1 MAHHYERTKEKLA
14 RTEARLLKTTEERK
28 RLEAELKE
36 LRVQEE
42 RERLIS
48 RGEMLEKHLRD
59 PLALSNDQI
68 NRLLEDVFG
77 MADVQRRLDEM
88 LGTVTDDESEVKAVP
103 AADPVPAFSAEDQLN
118 FL

>member
-1 MAHHYERTKEKLA
+1 MAHHYERMKEKLA
-14 RTEARLLKTTEERK
+14 RTEARLLKATEERK
-28 RLEAELKE
+28 RLEAELKV

-77 MADVQRRLDEM
+77 MADVQRQLDEM
-88 LGTVTDDESEVKAVP
+88 LGTVTDSVAEAEALPTPD
-103 AADPVPAFSAEDQLN
+103 AEDQLK